1 MDGYIHSVESF
12 GTVDGPGVRMVVFLQ
27 GCPMRCRYCHNP
39 DTWEMSGGTPM
50 SAHDILRQYERNKAF
65 YTNGG
70 LTVTGGEPLV
80 QTDFL
85 LELFSLAKDR
95 GIHTC
100 IDTSGIP
107 FQNGDAAY
115 REKLETLLQLTD
127 LVLLDIKHTDSY
139 AHRKLT
145 GHDNTGILAFARL
158 LDKKH
163 IPVWIRHVLVPGIT
177 DGEDQLKNLG
187 RLLAEL
193 SNVKALEVLPY
204 HTMGVEKYKA
214 LGLSY
219 PLADVKA
226 ANAADTAR
234 ARAVILAAF
243 REKRKALGADRASS
257 KTE

>member
-1 MDGYIHSVESF
+1 M
-12 GTVDGPGVRMVVFLQ
+12 
-27 GCPMRCRYCHNP
+27 
-39 DTWEMSGGTPM
+39 
-50 SAHDILRQYERNKAF
+50 
-65 YTNGG
+65 
-70 LTVTGGEPLV
+70 
-80 QTDFL
+80 
-85 LELFSLAKDR
+85 
-95 GIHTC
+95 
-100 IDTSGIP
+100 
-107 FQNGDAAY
+107 
-115 REKLETLLQLTD
+115 
-127 LVLLDIKHTDSY
+127 
-139 AHRKLT
+139 
-145 GHDNTGILAFARL
+145 
-158 LDKKH
+158 
-163 IPVWIRHVLVPGIT
+163 PGIT